1 VEEVKVQVQEVAV
14 EVDWVQVEDLAME
27 VEVVQAMAH

>member
-1 VEEVKVQVQEVAV
+1 MQEVKVQVQEVAV